1 MFIGALTDLLILIGV
16 VGVIGVIVSRID
28 INKKDKI
35 LIVVTS
41 ILLIL
46 LGAFSTGVI
55 MCILFHIIKFLLNLI
70 MSVL

>member
-1 MFIGALTDLLILIGV
+1 MFIGPLTELLILIGV

-46 LGAFSTGVI
+46 LGTFSTGVI